1 MKRTVEIIDG
11 NTFFVFK
18 KEEGVNYD
26 YFLVEKTKNGNKL
39 ILNIPD
45 LMLDDLE
52 LVNCLDEY
60 INKAKEELE
69 LKIRNQRKLNENI

>member
-1 MKRTVEIIDG
+1 MKMVAEVIDG

-26 YFLVEKTKNGNKL
+26 YFEVQKTKNGNKL

-45 LMLDDLE
+45 GMLYDLE
-52 LVNCLDEY
+52 LVNCLDNY
-60 INKAKEELE
+60 INKVKEELE
-69 LKIRNQRKLNENI
+69 LKIRNLK